1 MEANDQSMRY
11 SQPAVYCWHNKRFN
25 SKRCYIWWRNWL
37 KPFKLMIDASIKLF
51 SKWVYTQLTLRLF
64 YFPELGEKKEIFME

>member
-1 MEANDQSMRY
+1 MI
-11 SQPAVYCWHNKRFN
+11 SQWDIVNLRFIADTTKGSIARGAIYGEEIGSN
-25 SKRCYIWWRNWL
+25 PLSFN
-37 KPFKLMIDASIKLF
+37 KLMIDASIKLF